1 MNNAL
6 YKSGLGAQ
14 VKDYATRAENWRER
28 TIEQVQKQLAEE
40 RRLKELYLQVPEGFI
55 GLSPQE
61 VLTHTEKYL
70 SQKE

>member
-28 TIEQVQKQLAEE
+28 TIE
-40 RRLKELYLQVPEGFI
+40 
-55 GLSPQE
+55 
-61 VLTHTEKYL
+61 
-70 SQKE
+70 